1 MSMRQP
7 ESKKAKGKRQKTRDR
22 RAEGR
27 RTTHAPSFAFCLF
40 TFDFLVFHICHLQRP
55 EASEELG
62 GALALELGVAGFNQN
77 EEAVARGER
86 EVRRVE
92 DGVIWLRQSIEREH
106 TEDGEERRAQDRT
119 LERDGDERGP
129 TVVGLA
135 ADVDREVKDL
145 DVDLHQEAER
155 AAQKAAQKDD
165 ERHVRLVHGDGLGQL
180 LYGVGREGVNSPVAL
195 P

>member
-7 ESKKAKGKRQKTRDR
+7 VRRQKAKVKRQKKASRDAEPPR
-22 RAEGR
+22 RPRAS
-27 RTTHAPSFAFCLF
+27 SFAFCLF
-40 TFDFLVFHICHLQRP
+40 TFDFLVYHICHLQRP

-92 DGVIWLRQSIEREH
+92 DRVIRLPQSRQREH
-106 TEDGEERRAQDRT
+106 AEDGEERRAQDRA

-145 DVDLHQEAER
+145 D
-155 AAQKAAQKDD
+155 
-165 ERHVRLVHGDGLGQL
+165 
-180 LYGVGREGVNSPVAL
+180 
-195 P
+195 